1 LKDPVR
7 PERSHYVDVGVTQRL
22 LPGLDVGIDAYYKR
36 AKNLIDDGQFGAA
49 YVLTAFNYDR
59 AYNVGV
65 EFKANYQMDGLRL
78 YCNLAIARQRATEV
92 TSNQFLFGLDE
103 YSHIANHYIYTDH
116 AQTITGSAGASYK
129 WEGTRISV
137 DMIYGS
143 GLRSGFAN
151 TEHVPP

>member
-1 LKDPVR
+1 M
-7 PERSHYVDVGVTQRL
+7 TQRL
-22 LPGLDVGIDAYYKR
+22 LPGLDVGVDAYYKR

-78 YCNLAIARQRATEV
+78 YGNLAIARQRATEV

-103 YSHIANHYIYTDH
+103 YSYIANHYIYTDP
-116 AQTITGSAGASYK
+116 AQTITGPAGASYK
-129 WEGTRISV
+129 GEGTRISV

-151 TEHVPP
+151 TEHVPPYMQVNLGLTKKCRSRA